1 MSEKM
6 RDIDAL
12 AGERWFPLETSIVD
26 DMKNLWGDWGVCSE
40 VDTLRDVI
48 MRRPG
53 KEIENFDWEAA
64 RFKAPIDPE
73 KFRKQHDG
81 LAQIYKDHGVRVHYI
96 EEQREDRP
104 NALFCRD
111 LVLMTP

>member
-1 MSEKM
+1 
-6 RDIDAL
+6 
-12 AGERWFPLETSIVD
+12 
-26 DMKNLWGDWGVCSE
+26 
-40 VDTLRDVI
+40 

-81 LAQIYKDHGVRVHYI
+81 LAQVYKDHGVRVHYI

-111 LVLMTP
+111 LLLMTPEGSNCNQTCDGSKKRRRTLHGKGFGRPRCSDYPYDMR